1 MFVST
6 TTNGID
12 AKGRVSVPA
21 DFRATVAAQGFNGV
35 YVWRSF
41 NGAFLE
47 GGGQALLEDY
57 AEAIDEMD
65 PYDDAR
71 TAFERVIFGGAKALM
86 FDSTGRVSLPKELL
100 DHAGLSKQAVFIGMG
115 KRFEIWDPAS
125 HGAQTEN
132 DLSFARDNKAS
143 LRRPARRREAAS

>member
-21 DFRATVAAQGFNGV
+21 DFRATVAAQGFGGV

-41 NGAFLE
+41 NGPFLE

-57 AEAIDEMD
+57 ADAIEEMD

-86 FDSTGRVSLPKELL
+86 FDSTGRVSLPKDFQ
-100 DHAGLSKQAVFIGMG
+100 DHAGLAKQAVFIGMG
-115 KRFEIWDPAS
+115 KRFEIWDPAA
-125 HGAQTEN
+125 HAGQARD
-132 DLSFARDNKAS
+132 DLRFARDNKAA
-143 LRRPARRREAAS
+143 LRRPARRREVAE

>member
-6 TTNGID
+6 TTNAID

-21 DFRATVAAQGFNGV
+21 DFRASVAAEGFNGV

-47 GGGQALLEDY
+47 GGGKRLLEDY
-57 AEAIDEMD
+57 AEAIEEMD

-71 TAFERVIFGGAKALM
+71 TAFERVIFGGARALA
-86 FDSTGRVSLPKELL
+86 FESTGRVTLPRELME
-100 DHAGLSKQAVFIGMG
+100 HAGLSSSAVFIGMG
-115 KRFEIWDPAS
+115 RRFEIWDPAA
-125 HGAQTEN
+125 HAGQAGK
-132 DLSFARDNKAS
+132 DLAFARDNKAA
-143 LRRPARRREAAS
+143 LRRPRRREGA